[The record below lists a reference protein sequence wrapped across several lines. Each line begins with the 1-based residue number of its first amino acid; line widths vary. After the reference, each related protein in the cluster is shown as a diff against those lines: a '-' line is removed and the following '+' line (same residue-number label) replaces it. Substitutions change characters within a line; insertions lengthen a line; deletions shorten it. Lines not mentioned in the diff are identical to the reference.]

1 MGTEGSRQKH
11 TSIVLWRHSIVSEGT
26 MGKGCLKTTKFER
39 TYFMDGPLDGQSP
52 HPARIMI
59 SLVLY

>member
-1 MGTEGSRQKH
+1 
-11 TSIVLWRHSIVSEGT
+11 
-26 MGKGCLKTTKFER
+26 MGKGCLKTTKFGR
-39 TYFMDGPLDGQSP
+39 THFMDGPLDGESP